1 MFSTRRPI
9 KLLKSGFV
17 VCIDSPFLG
26 ATPDGNVVDKRFERA
41 FGLVEVKCP
50 ETKFR
55 VTPLDACSDGA
66 FYCEVVQ
73 GKPKLKKSHQY
84 YQVQVQMGA
93 TKAEWCDF
101 VIYTSVGMSV
111 ERIKFYAQFWSAKRS
126 KLEEFYFNYFLE
138 KAAFEYYRTKEE

>member
-1 MFSTRRPI
+1 M
-9 KLLKSGFV
+9 
-17 VCIDSPFLG
+17 
-26 ATPDGNVVDKRFERA
+26 
-41 FGLVEVKCP
+41 KCP

-66 FYCEVVQ
+66 FYCDAVQ

-84 YQVQVQMGA
+84 YHQVQGQIGA

-101 VIYTSVGMSV
+101 VIYTSVEMSI
-111 ERIKFYAQFWSAKRS
+111 ERVKFDAHFWSTKRS

-138 KAAFEYYRTKEE
+138 KAAFECCRTKEQ